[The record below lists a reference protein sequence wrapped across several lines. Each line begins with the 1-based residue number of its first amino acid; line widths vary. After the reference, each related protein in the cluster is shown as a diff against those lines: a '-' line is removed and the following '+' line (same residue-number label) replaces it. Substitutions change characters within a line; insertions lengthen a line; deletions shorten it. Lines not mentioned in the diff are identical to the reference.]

1 MEGAQDGGEE
11 KAPPCLVTAAGAS
24 SASLPTEIPLEPA
37 HAGILPAR
45 QKQMASGC
53 HRSGGMDRIAAA
65 LLTAR
70 ETEMGMVEVRAGHL
84 AFPPQL
90 K

>member
-1 MEGAQDGGEE
+1 MSGDSSWGLLCLPPHKNPFGTSSCWDPACQTETDGLG
-11 KAPPCLVTAAGAS
+11 
-24 SASLPTEIPLEPA
+24 
-37 HAGILPAR
+37 R
-45 QKQMASGC
+45 
-53 HRSGGMDRIAAA
+53 HRSGGMDCIAAA

-90 K
+90 R

>member
-37 HAGILPAR
+37 HAGILPAG
-45 QKQMASGC
+45 QKQMASGY